1 MPIPESLSSES
12 ESTTKS
18 LFKFSRLFMSGVKLA
33 SVASDNS
40 VFSEFAAEV
49 VEVPE
54 SIELFFRLR
63 ISGEF
68 KKLLTGLKDL

>member
-12 ESTTKS
+12 ESAKS
-18 LFKFSRLFMSGVKLA
+18 LFKFSRLLLSGVA
-33 SVASDNS
+33 EDSDNS
-40 VFSEFAAEV
+40 VFSVDVEV
-49 VEVPE
+49 PVPE
-54 SIELFFRLR
+54 SIEFFFRLL